1 MKKTLLF
8 LFVFASFVAK
18 SQIQYGGVI
27 RAQDNTGAPGN
38 IKRTNDALK
47 TFDSS
52 LAAKLSGTLNVS
64 GTFVPVNGGAIG
76 TLTASDAVVGAPDGL
91 GTIINGTSTAGSIV
105 YMTMASGFQA
115 WTLMIKGYTSG
126 TVYTESSMN
135 STNGTDGDWVDLKG
149 RRTGTAP
156 GTESVTYA
164 QVSNGVYR
172 GNGAGFIAIRARLI
186 GATGV
191 GITFS
196 SSNGA
201 GAVFLNSGIPTGGS
215 IIGKVGIDQTTPG
228 TTNGVQITNPYTVL
242 ATDSSKYRSTIQISN
257 LPATQAISAVSLP
270 LPTGA
275 STSALQT
282 TGNTSLNSIDTKT
295 PALGQ
300 TAMATSVPVTIASN
314 QTTLVTKPAIQTAT
328 GSLTAVN
335 QAVTFVLQGE
345 ANTTFQVSGTW
356 VGTLNFEAS
365 NDGFTVVSDPI
376 NALRAGQATIS
387 QTITEAG
394 NNDIY
399 RCTTAGFGG
408 VRIRVSAFTSG
419 TIVIT
424 ANTSFST
431 SGVFLNFPL
440 PAGANTIGAIS
451 NTAFTANAGTGTFQ
465 TNITNA
471 SLPVTGTFFQ
481 TTQPVSMATAPTT
494 PVTGTF
500 FQATQP
506 VSGTVSVSN
515 TAFQATTATTTAAP
529 TYTTGTTNPLSTTV
543 TGNLRVDGSS
553 VTQPVSGT
561 FFQATQPV
569 SLATNTPTLQSGS
582 TTAVTQATAANL
594 NATVVGNG
602 TFAVQNTAALP
613 TGANTIGAISN
624 TTFAATQATPANLQA
639 TVTQQAITKGT
650 QGTTGVSTQDL
661 KDAGRNQVHY
671 YMVIPVL
678 TSATDALQSLT
689 GTKSGA
695 TVLATATPAVV
706 TAGKTFRVTRM
717 AATYIA
723 TATSGYGIVRLR
735 FNTAGVVTITSPVA
749 ATIGVGS
756 GAPVTANATSSE
768 EATLDEGW
776 EFAAGTGVGIS
787 VQGFAAATA
796 TAVGYI
802 FVSLTGYEY

>member
-52 LAAKLSGTLNVS
+52 LASKLSGTLNVS

-172 GNGAGFIAIRARLI
+172 GNGAGFTAIRARLI

-242 ATDSSKYRSTIQISN
+242 AADSSKYRGTIQISN
-257 LPATQAISAVSLP
+257 LPVTQAVSGAFFQTTQPVSLAVA
-270 LPTGA
+270 PT
-275 STSALQT
+275 T
-282 TGNTSLNSIDTKT
+282 
-295 PALGQ
+295 
-300 TAMATSVPVTIASN
+300 
-314 QTTLVTKPAIQTAT
+314 
-328 GSLTAVN
+328 
-335 QAVTFVLQGE
+335 
-345 ANTTFQVSGTW
+345 
-356 VGTLNFEAS
+356 
-365 NDGFTVVSDPI
+365 
-376 NALRAGQATIS
+376 
-387 QTITEAG
+387 
-394 NNDIY
+394 
-399 RCTTAGFGG
+399 
-408 VRIRVSAFTSG
+408 
-419 TIVIT
+419 
-424 ANTSFST
+424 
-431 SGVFLNFPL
+431 
-440 PAGANTIGAIS
+440 
-451 NTAFTANAGTGTFQ
+451 
-465 TNITNA
+465 
-471 SLPVTGTFFQ
+471 PVTGTFFQ
-481 TTQPVSMATAPTT
+481 TTQPVS
-494 PVTGTF
+494 
-500 FQATQP
+500 
-506 VSGTVSVSN
+506 
-515 TAFQATTATTTAAP
+515 
-529 TYTTGTTNPLSTTV
+529 
-543 TGNLRVDGSS
+543 
-553 VTQPVSGT
+553 
-561 FFQATQPV
+561 
-569 SLATNTPTLQSGS
+569 LATNTPTIAAGTAIIGKVGIDQTTLGTTNGVQVLMGS

-639 TVTQQAITKGT
+639 TVTQQAIIKGT

>member
-52 LAAKLSGTLNVS
+52 LASKLSGTLNVS

-172 GNGAGFIAIRARLI
+172 GNGAGFTAIRARLI

-242 ATDSSKYRSTIQISN
+242 AADSSKYRGTIQISN
-257 LPATQAISAVSLP
+257 LPVTQAVSGAFFQATQPISGSVGV
-270 LPTGA
+270 TGVV
-275 STSALQT
+275 T
-282 TGNTSLNSIDTKT
+282 TDSTKT
-295 PALGQ
+295 RLQQQVNVLNFP
-300 TAMATSVPVTIASN
+300 TN
-314 QTTLVTKPAIQTAT
+314 QT
-328 GSLTAVN
+328 
-335 QAVTFVLQGE
+335 
-345 ANTTFQVSGTW
+345 VSGT
-356 VGTLNFEAS
+356 
-365 NDGFTVVSDPI
+365 VSV
-376 NALRAGQATIS
+376 N
-387 QTITEAG
+387 
-394 NNDIY
+394 
-399 RCTTAGFGG
+399 
-408 VRIRVSAFTSG
+408 
-419 TIVIT
+419 
-424 ANTSFST
+424 
-431 SGVFLNFPL
+431 NFP
-440 PAGANTIGAIS
+440 
-451 NTAFTANAGTGTFQ
+451 
-465 TNITNA
+465 A
-471 SLPVTGTFFQ
+471 SQPVSGTFFQ
-481 TTQPVSMATAPTT
+481 TTQPISGTVATSNPYVVSATDSTKYRSTFQISNLPA
-494 PVTGTF
+494 VQAVNGTF
-500 FQATQP
+500 FQT
-506 VSGTVSVSN
+506 
-515 TAFQATTATTTAAP
+515 
-529 TYTTGTTNPLSTTV
+529 
-543 TGNLRVDGSS
+543 
-553 VTQPVSGT
+553 
-561 FFQATQPV
+561 TQPV
-569 SLATNTPTLQSGS
+569 SLATNTPTIAAGTAIIGKVGIDQTTLGTTNGVQVLTGS

-639 TVTQQAITKGT
+639 TVTQQAIIKGT